1 MNAPLLAVDYLR
13 AVCMSDSNICFRA
26 GGLFTVAMA
35 RLNVRIR
42 SHLFG
47 NLLQQEIGFFD
58 KTKTG
63 EITSR
68 LAADTTTVADQVCLN
83 LNVMLRSLT
92 QAALVLVSP
101 ALGCGCPD

>member
-1 MNAPLLAVDYLR
+1 M
-13 AVCMSDSNICFRA
+13 
-26 GGLFTVAMA
+26 AMA
-35 RLNVRIR
+35 RLNARIR
-42 SHLFG
+42 SRLFG
-47 NLLQQEIGFFD
+47 TLLRQDIGFFD

-92 QAALVLVSP
+92 QAALVLVRSLLP
-101 ALGCGCPD
+101 HGDRIQQRHMI